1 MKNFRGTHQISEGVS
16 NGYLDQH
23 DAMGNTV
30 TEEGT
35 GQHLCPTV
43 PLGWSLNS
51 VGRRH
56 TSLCGFAQGEK
67 DTGGLQLLSLNSLI
81 SRSSGSLQIKNEKSE
96 RGKNCTSWL
105 HYQQITPAQHGEK
118 GKK

>member
-1 MKNFRGTHQISEGVS
+1 MRGVLASLKSSVVQTRNDNGNCCHQ
-16 NGYLDQH
+16 
-23 DAMGNTV
+23 
-30 TEEGT
+30 TE
-35 GQHLCPTV
+35 V
-43 PLGWSLNS
+43 PEFSGKKSYI
-51 VGRRH
+51 
-56 TSLCGFAQGEK
+56 SLCGFAQGEK